1 MPPDPTLPSSLASS
15 TTAGTRFL
23 PLTVSSTTA
32 STPLHP
38 IHGNANVP
46 STTIANSTI
55 ARLVQ
60 PQSATSARHP
70 SPSLHGHHPL
80 SVSSQTPT
88 SAIPPSIQR
97 ARESSLGASG
107 DANKRR
113 RINLPSGQSLLRQ
126 SSLGPGTPKPGTP
139 TAVRGGSVGPGRAGV
154 VKKTVG
160 KKVAPHQRVGHL
172 NPSSAATN
180 KKGGSSR
187 RRGKK
192 SMGKPSPSTGDDE
205 SALSETET
213 SDAERRNQMSS
224 AKDLGLQAQ
233 GAAPS
238 NADGL
243 YDGEDYDDQDD
254 NERVYCTCQNV
265 SSGSMVACDNLDCPY
280 EWFHWSCVGL
290 TKEPAGTWYC
300 DECKAKLGAGSK

>member
-1 MPPDPTLPSSLASS
+1 MAHDPTLPSSLTTSTTATTRLPPLTISS
-15 TTAGTRFL
+15 TT
-23 PLTVSSTTA
+23 

-38 IHGNANVP
+38 IHGNANVL

-60 PQSATSARHP
+60 PQSATSARLP
-70 SPSLHGHHPL
+70 SPSTHGHHPL
-80 SVSSQTPT
+80 SASSQTST
-88 SAIPPSIQR
+88 SAVPPSIQR

-113 RINLPSGQSLLRQ
+113 RLNIPTGQSSLRQ
-126 SSLGPGTPKPGTP
+126 SSLGPGTPKAGTP
-139 TAVRGGSVGPGRAGV
+139 TTVRGGSAGPGRGGV
-154 VKKTVG
+154 VKKAVG

-172 NPSSAATN
+172 NPSSAATS

-192 SMGKPSPSTGDDE
+192 GVGKPSPSTGDDE

-213 SDAERRNQMSS
+213 SDADRRNQVSG

-233 GAAPS
+233 GVGLS
-238 NADGL
+238 NADGV
-243 YDGEDYDDQDD
+243 YDAEDYDDQDD

-265 SSGSMVACDNLDCPY
+265 SSGSMVACDNVDCPY

-290 TKEPAGTWYC
+290 TREPVGTWYC
-300 DECKAKLGAGSK
+300 EECKAKLGVVSK

>member
-1 MPPDPTLPSSLASS
+1 MPFDPTLPSSLASS
-15 TTAGTRFL
+15 TTTATRSH
-23 PLTVSSTTA
+23 PLTISTSTA

-38 IHGNANVP
+38 IHGNANLP
-46 STTIANSTI
+46 STTFANSNF

-60 PQSATSARHP
+60 PQSATSAQHP
-70 SPSLHGHHPL
+70 SPSLHGSHPL
-80 SVSSQTPT
+80 SAASQTPT

-113 RINLPSGQSLLRQ
+113 RLNLPTGQSSLRQ
-126 SSLGPGTPKPGTP
+126 SSLGPGTPKAGTP
-139 TAVRGGSVGPGRAGV
+139 TTVRGGSAGPGRTGM
-154 VKKTVG
+154 VKKAVG

-172 NPSSAATN
+172 NPSSAATS

-192 SMGKPSPSTGDDE
+192 GMGKPSPSTGDDE

-213 SDAERRNQMSS
+213 SDAERRNV
-224 AKDLGLQAQ
+224 ARDLGLQAQ
-233 GAAPS
+233 GGASIS
-238 NADGL
+238 NAEGV
-243 YDGEDYDDQDD
+243 YDAEDYDDQDD

-265 SSGSMVACDNLDCPY
+265 SSGSMVACDNAECPY

-290 TKEPAGTWYC
+290 TREPVGTWYC
-300 DECKAKLGAGSK
+300 EECKAKLGVVSK